1 MPILKKKVFS
11 PGVDG
16 MSPHHNSWNSE
27 LATYWHNGCA
37 QRNPLRNIG
46 FTTMPD
52 GDIWAEERPIQK
64 SIFFFVGGGKV
75 NWPIFLGVSLS
86 LFYVLFF
93 WKRIVF
99 LIRKLPVSQQLHLL
113 IASVVESLLVQD
125 FNHQKRY
132 VSVGP
137 LSPDMEKQWEISPKI
152 ENLKPDP
159 NGNHSSKFQLFW
171 FFLPK
176 VGDKPLRRCFGDTH
190 LWIFEIMAGL
200 QKLGDLQKQ

>member
-1 MPILKKKVFS
+1 MACHHITTSEIQNLPRTGTMDVHREIHSGTLDSPQCLTVTSERKSCPPKK
-11 PGVDG
+11 
-16 MSPHHNSWNSE
+16 
-27 LATYWHNGCA
+27 A
-37 QRNPLRNIG
+37 
-46 FTTMPD
+46 
-52 GDIWAEERPIQK
+52 
-64 SIFFFVGGGKV
+64 FFVCWGGGKV
-75 NWPIFLGVSLS
+75 NWPIFWGSLS

-99 LIRKLPVSQQLHLL
+99 LIRKLPVSQRLHLL
-113 IASVVESLLVQD
+113 IASVVESLLVKD

-152 ENLKPDP
+152 DNFKPDP
-159 NGNHSSKFQLFW
+159 NGNHSSKFQLFC
-171 FFLPK
+171 FVLPK

-200 QKLGDLQKQ
+200 QKLGDL